1 MTSRVSRKPFH
12 HPACNEGLN
21 VQPSA
26 VFFSERNEDT
36 KGGVINN

>member
-26 VFFSERNEDT
+26 VFFQSVMKT
-36 KGGVINN
+36 QKAAL